1 MTTRFVKGK
10 ARFETP
16 RLKDLP
22 HAATVRDPS
31 AGRDVRGQ
39 FAAGNGA
46 ATEQGSKALIR
57 QSLGSDADDPMVR
70 EALTL
75 YRAILRGLPSDGA
88 SVRQLTASRCRH
100 AVLATRFANEA
111 ARAGLTSP
119 EGMKLAEH
127 ARAHDLA
134 AQRLAVTAFDLATRE
149 AATAKSG
156 ENVHAE
162 INRVFGSRG

>member
-1 MTTRFVKGK
+1 MSTRFVKGK

-16 RLKDLP
+16 RLKDLH

-46 ATEQGSKALIR
+46 ATEQSSKAIIR
-57 QSLGSDADDPMVR
+57 QSLGADADDPMVK
-70 EALTL
+70 EAHTL

-100 AVLATRFANEA
+100 AVLATRYANEA
-111 ARAGLTSP
+111 AAAGLTTP
-119 EGMKLAEH
+119 EGLKFAEN

-162 INRVFGSRG
+162 IDRVFGSKR